1 MLSVDKGF
9 LIKNFMEDRE
19 RLGTVTY
26 TASRGIFD
34 KDIYGSLQ
42 SHTETQSI
50 EESIQ
55 IIQDK
60 EETTKTTKTIN
71 AKKSKDEPTQGPGS
85 DGGDVQEER
94 EDKIDSKKESENIY
108 EHEVKNIIL
117 TDLLSKREKEEK
129 ADNMKSIIV
138 TPDSLESE
146 DDKKKRKGK
155 KK

>member
-26 TASRGIFD
+26 TTSKSIFD

-42 SHTETQSI
+42 SHKETQSV

-60 EETTKTTKTIN
+60 EETTKTIN
-71 AKKSKDEPTQGPGS
+71 AKKSKDES
-85 DGGDVQEER
+85 NVQEER

-117 TDLLSKREKEEK
+117 TDLMSKRDKEDKE
-129 ADNMKSIIV
+129 DNLKSIIV

-146 DDKKKRKGK
+146 DDKKKNK
-155 KK
+155 KKGRNKK

>member
-71 AKKSKDEPTQGPGS
+71 AKKSKDES
-85 DGGDVQEER
+85 NVQEER

>member
-9 LIKNFMEDRE
+9 LIKNFMENRE

-60 EETTKTTKTIN
+60 EETTTKTIN
-71 AKKSKDEPTQGPGS
+71 AKKSKDES
-85 DGGDVQEER
+85 NVQEER

-117 TDLLSKREKEEK
+117 TDLLSKREKEDK

>member
-71 AKKSKDEPTQGPGS
+71 AKKSKDES
-85 DGGDVQEER
+85 NVQEER

-117 TDLLSKREKEEK
+117 TDLLTKREKEDK

>member
-9 LIKNFMEDRE
+9 LIKNFMENRE

-71 AKKSKDEPTQGPGS
+71 AKKSKDES
-85 DGGDVQEER
+85 NVQEER

-117 TDLLSKREKEEK
+117 TDLLSKREKEDK

>member
-9 LIKNFMEDRE
+9 LIKNFMENRE

-71 AKKSKDEPTQGPGS
+71 AKKSKDES
-85 DGGDVQEER
+85 NVQEER

>member
-60 EETTKTTKTIN
+60 EETTTKTIN
-71 AKKSKDEPTQGPGS
+71 AKKSKDES
-85 DGGDVQEER
+85 NVQEER

-117 TDLLSKREKEEK
+117 TDLLSKREKEDK

>member
-9 LIKNFMEDRE
+9 LIKNFMENRE

-71 AKKSKDEPTQGPGS
+71 AKNVKDES
-85 DGGDVQEER
+85 NVQEER

-117 TDLLSKREKEEK
+117 TDLLSKREKEDK

>member
-9 LIKNFMEDRE
+9 LIKNFMENRE

-60 EETTKTTKTIN
+60 EETTTKTIN
-71 AKKSKDEPTQGPGS
+71 AKKSKDES
-85 DGGDVQEER
+85 NVQEER

>member
-26 TASRGIFD
+26 TTSKSIFD

-42 SHTETQSI
+42 SHKETQSV

-60 EETTKTTKTIN
+60 EETTNKTIN
-71 AKKSKDEPTQGPGS
+71 AKNVKDES
-85 DGGDVQEER
+85 NVQEER

-117 TDLLSKREKEEK
+117 TDLLSKRDKEDK

-138 TPDSLESE
+138 TPDSLESD

>member
-1 MLSVDKGF
+1 
-9 LIKNFMEDRE
+9 MEDRE

-71 AKKSKDEPTQGPGS
+71 AKKSKDES
-85 DGGDVQEER
+85 NVQEER

>member
-9 LIKNFMEDRE
+9 LIKNFMENRE

-60 EETTKTTKTIN
+60 EETTKTIN
-71 AKKSKDEPTQGPGS
+71 AKKSKDES
-85 DGGDVQEER
+85 NVQEER

-117 TDLLSKREKEEK
+117 TDLLSKREKEDK

>member
-71 AKKSKDEPTQGPGS
+71 AKKSKDES
-85 DGGDVQEER
+85 NVQEER
-94 EDKIDSKKESENIY
+94 VDKIDSKKESENIY

>member
-71 AKKSKDEPTQGPGS
+71 AKKSKDES
-85 DGGDVQEER
+85 NVQEER

-117 TDLLSKREKEEK
+117 TDLLSKREKEDK

>member
-60 EETTKTTKTIN
+60 EETTTKTIN
-71 AKKSKDEPTQGPGS
+71 AKKSKDES
-85 DGGDVQEER
+85 NVQEER